1 MSYCVN
7 CGVELE
13 KGAKKCPLCGT
24 EVINPREAE
33 GEHIHSYPVYSPTP
47 KQHIKKSTVVSL
59 ITLILLLPDFLTT
72 LCDYT
77 INGTITWSSYVMGA
91 LLCLYLIIVFPILLS
106 KHGVTCVVLMAAD
119 ILGFLLFIELKTN
132 GKWFLT
138 FALPT
143 VTVLAVFIAVISLLK
158 KEKKISSLTAASVS
172 VIFLGLFCV
181 LIEFLINTTFGV
193 RGRFAWSFYPAVTF
207 ILLAVAMFLIGKNK
221 ALCEKLEKK
230 FFL

>member
-1 MSYCVN
+1 
-7 CGVELE
+7 
-13 KGAKKCPLCGT
+13 
-24 EVINPREAE
+24 
-33 GEHIHSYPVYSPTP
+33 
-47 KQHIKKSTVVSL
+47 
-59 ITLILLLPDFLTT
+59 
-72 LCDYT
+72 
-77 INGTITWSSYVMGA
+77 MGA

-193 RGRFAWSFYPAVTF
+193 RDRFAWSFYPAVTF